1 MYSVHM
7 CGVYGDVVCTYMP
20 SSFHLLYM
28 YINHLINH
36 HHQSTLPPTHTQAGA
51 LSVEEMDSVIFMA
64 KYVAP

>member
-1 MYSVHM
+1 
-7 CGVYGDVVCTYMP
+7 
-20 SSFHLLYM
+20 M